1 MLKKLNIENIVLIDN
16 VSIDLNEGL
25 NVFTGETGA
34 GKSILLEG
42 LGLALGSR
50 ANFSLVGNLNNKAE
64 VSAEFSILENHPIKE
79 IFIQENIEF
88 KKNLVLKR
96 VISNNGISRAYLNNS
111 HINLNILNKIG
122 QLLVEVQGQFDNHT
136 LLDAKNH
143 IYFLDQYGQ
152 YNAEIQKVSSNYL
165 EMKEAK
171 DNYFKSKKDFE
182 NFEKT
187 IEFTK
192 SILIE
197 LDGLGPNP
205 NEEDEL
211 LNKRALVANS
221 TKLIDTLIHAGE
233 NLNGEKS
240 IKKLLNYTLTSLE
253 KVNIRK
259 PEILQET
266 IDTLSRAYNEIDEA
280 NIQINNIL
288 NSIETDPKAL
298 DGIDNRL
305 YSLRNFA
312 RKVQCETDKLFEY
325 HIELKEQINNIDNEN
340 KFLENKERLY
350 IIKQK
355 EFKKSCLE
363 LRKLRIK
370 VSMELDQK
378 INKELPSLKLGQAK
392 FKTSIKEKEEG
403 NWNENGSDEII
414 FNIITNPSQNFMPL
428 EKIVSGGELSRFL
441 LAIKVVLAGTNL
453 SKSLVFDEVDSGIGG
468 QTANAVGDRLFKLSQ
483 SNQVIVITHSPQ
495 VAAKGE
501 NHFLI
506 EKYIEEGK
514 SNTLCNQI
522 STHKRVEEISRML
535 SGERITEE
543 ARAAAMKLLYD

>member
-1 MLKKLNIENIVLIDN
+1 MLKKLNIENIVHIDN

-50 ANFSLVGNLNNKAE
+50 ANFSLIGNLDNKAE
-64 VSAEFSILENHPIKE
+64 TSAEFLIPDNHPIKK

-88 KKNLVLKR
+88 NQKLVLKR
-96 VISNNGISRAYLNNS
+96 VISNNGISKAYLNNN

-136 LLDAKNH
+136 LLDTKNH
-143 IYFLDQYGQ
+143 VYFLDQYGQ
-152 YNAEIQKVSSNYL
+152 YNAARQKVTSTYL

-171 DNYFKSKKDFE
+171 DNYLKFKKDFE

-187 IEFTK
+187 VEFTK

-197 LDGLGPNP
+197 LDGLGPKQ
-205 NEEDEL
+205 NEEGEL

-221 TKLIDTLIHAGE
+221 KKLIETLNHAGE
-233 NLNGEKS
+233 NLNGEKA

-253 KVNIRK
+253 KINIKK
-259 PEILQET
+259 PEALEET
-266 IDTLSRAYNEIDEA
+266 IETLKRAYNEIEEA
-280 NIQINNIL
+280 SIQINNIL
-288 NSIETDPKAL
+288 NSIETSPDAL

-312 RKVQCETDKLFEY
+312 RKVQYDTDKLFEY
-325 HIELKEQINNIDNEN
+325 HIKLKEKINNIDNKNEY
-340 KFLENKERLY
+340 LENKEKHY
-350 IIKQK
+350 TIKQK
-355 EFKKSCLE
+355 EFKNNCLE
-363 LRKLRIK
+363 LRRLRIK
-370 VSMELDQK
+370 ASMKLDQK
-378 INKELPSLKLGQAK
+378 INKELPSLKLDQAK
-392 FKTSIKEKEEG
+392 FKTSIKEKDEG
-403 NWNENGSDEII
+403 DWNEKGSDEII
-414 FNIITNPSQNFMPL
+414 FNIITNPNQNFMPL
-428 EKIVSGGELSRFL
+428 DKIVSGGELSRFL
-441 LAIKVVLAGTNL
+441 LAIKVVLAGSNL

-468 QTANAVGDRLFKLSQ
+468 QTANAVGERLFKLSQ

-501 NHFLI
+501 THFLI
-506 EKYIEEGK
+506 EKYIEEEQP
-514 SNTLCNQI
+514 NTLCNQI
-522 STHKRVEEISRML
+522 ASNKRVEEISRML
-535 SGERITEE
+535 SGESITEE

>member
-1 MLKKLNIENIVLIDN
+1 MLKKLNIENIVHIDN

-50 ANFSLVGNLNNKAE
+50 ANFSLIGNLDNKAE
-64 VSAEFSILENHPIKE
+64 TSAEFLIPDNHPIKK

-88 KKNLVLKR
+88 NQKLVLKR
-96 VISNNGISRAYLNNS
+96 VISNNGISKAYLNNN

-136 LLDAKNH
+136 LLDTKNH
-143 IYFLDQYGQ
+143 VYFLDQYGQ
-152 YNAEIQKVSSNYL
+152 YNAARQKVTSTYL

-171 DNYFKSKKDFE
+171 DNYLKFKKDFE

-187 IEFTK
+187 VEFTK

-197 LDGLGPNP
+197 LDGLGPKQ
-205 NEEDEL
+205 NEEGEL

-221 TKLIDTLIHAGE
+221 KKLIETLNHAGE
-233 NLNGEKS
+233 NLNGEKA

-253 KVNIRK
+253 KINIKK
-259 PEILQET
+259 PEALEET
-266 IDTLSRAYNEIDEA
+266 IETLKRAYNEIEEA
-280 NIQINNIL
+280 SIQINNIL
-288 NSIETDPKAL
+288 NSIETSPDAL

-312 RKVQCETDKLFEY
+312 RKVQCDTDKLFEY
-325 HIELKEQINNIDNEN
+325 HIKLKEKINNIDNKNEC
-340 KFLENKERLY
+340 LENKEKQY
-350 IIKQK
+350 TIKQK
-355 EFKKSCLE
+355 EFKNNCLE
-363 LRKLRIK
+363 LRRLRIK
-370 VSMELDQK
+370 ASMELDQK
-378 INKELPSLKLGQAK
+378 INKELPSLKLDQAK
-392 FKTSIKEKEEG
+392 FKTSIKEKDEG
-403 NWNENGSDEII
+403 DWNEKGSDEII
-414 FNIITNPSQNFMPL
+414 FNIITNPNQNFMPL
-428 EKIVSGGELSRFL
+428 DKIVSGGELSRFL
-441 LAIKVVLAGTNL
+441 LAIKVVLAGSNL

-468 QTANAVGDRLFKLSQ
+468 QTANAVGERLFKLSQ

-501 NHFLI
+501 THFLI
-506 EKYIEEGK
+506 EKYIEEEQP
-514 SNTLCNQI
+514 NTLCNQI
-522 STHKRVEEISRML
+522 ASNKRVEEISRML
-535 SGERITEE
+535 SGESITEE

>member
-1 MLKKLNIENIVLIDN
+1 MLKKLNIENIVHIDN
-16 VSIDLNEGL
+16 VSIDLNDGL

-50 ANFSLVGNLNNKAE
+50 ANFSLIGNLDNKAE
-64 VSAEFSILENHPIKE
+64 TSAEFLIPDNHPIKK

-88 KKNLVLKR
+88 NQKLVLKR
-96 VISNNGISRAYLNNS
+96 VISNNGISKAYLNNN

-136 LLDAKNH
+136 LLDTKNH
-143 IYFLDQYGQ
+143 VYFLDQYGQ
-152 YNAEIQKVSSNYL
+152 YNAARQKVTSTYL

-171 DNYFKSKKDFE
+171 DNYLKFKKDFE

-187 IEFTK
+187 VEFTK

-197 LDGLGPNP
+197 LDGLGPKQ
-205 NEEDEL
+205 NEEGEL

-221 TKLIDTLIHAGE
+221 KKLIETLNHAGE
-233 NLNGEKS
+233 NLNGEKA

-253 KVNIRK
+253 KINIKK
-259 PEILQET
+259 PEALEET
-266 IDTLSRAYNEIDEA
+266 IETLKRAYNEIEEA
-280 NIQINNIL
+280 SIQINNIL
-288 NSIETDPKAL
+288 NSIETSPDAL

-312 RKVQCETDKLFEY
+312 RKVQCDTDKLFEY
-325 HIELKEQINNIDNEN
+325 HIKLKEKINNIDNKNEY
-340 KFLENKERLY
+340 LENKEKHY
-350 IIKQK
+350 TIKQK
-355 EFKKSCLE
+355 EFKNNCLE
-363 LRKLRIK
+363 LRRLRIK
-370 VSMELDQK
+370 ASMELDQK
-378 INKELPSLKLGQAK
+378 INKELPSLKLDQAK
-392 FKTSIKEKEEG
+392 FKTSIKEKDEG
-403 NWNENGSDEII
+403 DWNEKGSDEII
-414 FNIITNPSQNFMPL
+414 FNIITNPNQNFMPL
-428 EKIVSGGELSRFL
+428 DKIVSGGELSRFL
-441 LAIKVVLAGTNL
+441 LAIKVVLAGSNL

-468 QTANAVGDRLFKLSQ
+468 QTANAVGERLFKLSQ

-501 NHFLI
+501 THFLI
-506 EKYIEEGK
+506 EKYIEEEQP
-514 SNTLCNQI
+514 NTLCNQI
-522 STHKRVEEISRML
+522 ASNKRVEEISRML
-535 SGERITEE
+535 SGESITEE

>member
-1 MLKKLNIENIVLIDN
+1 MLKKLNIENIVHIDN

-50 ANFSLVGNLNNKAE
+50 ANFSLIGNLDNKAE
-64 VSAEFSILENHPIKE
+64 TSAEFLIPDNHPIKK
-79 IFIQENIEF
+79 IFIQEKIEF
-88 KKNLVLKR
+88 NQKLVLKR
-96 VISNNGISRAYLNNS
+96 VISNNGISKAYLNNN

-136 LLDAKNH
+136 LLDTKNH
-143 IYFLDQYGQ
+143 VYFLDQYGQ
-152 YNAEIQKVSSNYL
+152 YNAARQKVTSTYL

-171 DNYFKSKKDFE
+171 DNYLKFKKDFE

-187 IEFTK
+187 VEFTK

-197 LDGLGPNP
+197 LDGLGPKQ
-205 NEEDEL
+205 NEEGEL

-221 TKLIDTLIHAGE
+221 KKLIETLNHAGE
-233 NLNGEKS
+233 NLNGEKA

-253 KVNIRK
+253 KINIKK
-259 PEILQET
+259 PEALEET
-266 IDTLSRAYNEIDEA
+266 IETLKRAYNEIEEA
-280 NIQINNIL
+280 SIQINNIL
-288 NSIETDPKAL
+288 NSIETSPDAL

-312 RKVQCETDKLFEY
+312 RKVQCDTDKLFEY
-325 HIELKEQINNIDNEN
+325 HIKLKEKINNIDNKNEY
-340 KFLENKERLY
+340 LENKEKQY
-350 IIKQK
+350 TIKQK
-355 EFKKSCLE
+355 EFKNNCLE
-363 LRKLRIK
+363 LRRLRIK
-370 VSMELDQK
+370 ASMELDQK
-378 INKELPSLKLGQAK
+378 INKELPSLKLDQAK
-392 FKTSIKEKEEG
+392 FKTSIKEKDEG
-403 NWNENGSDEII
+403 DWNEKGSDEII
-414 FNIITNPSQNFMPL
+414 FNIITNPNQNFMPL
-428 EKIVSGGELSRFL
+428 DKIVSGGELSRFL
-441 LAIKVVLAGTNL
+441 LAIKVVLAGSNL

-468 QTANAVGDRLFKLSQ
+468 QTANAVGERLFKLSQ

-501 NHFLI
+501 THFLI
-506 EKYIEEGK
+506 EKYIEEEQP
-514 SNTLCNQI
+514 NTLCNQI
-522 STHKRVEEISRML
+522 ASNKRVEEISRML
-535 SGERITEE
+535 SGESITEE

>member
-1 MLKKLNIENIVLIDN
+1 MLKKLNIENIVHIDN

-50 ANFSLVGNLNNKAE
+50 ANFSLIGNLDNKAE
-64 VSAEFSILENHPIKE
+64 TSAEFLIPDNHPIKK

-88 KKNLVLKR
+88 NQKLVLKR
-96 VISNNGISRAYLNNS
+96 VISNNGISKAYLNNN

-136 LLDAKNH
+136 LLDTKNH
-143 IYFLDQYGQ
+143 VYFLDQYGQ
-152 YNAEIQKVSSNYL
+152 YNAARQKVTSTYL

-171 DNYFKSKKDFE
+171 DNYLKFKKDFE

-187 IEFTK
+187 VEFTK

-197 LDGLGPNP
+197 LDGLGPKQ
-205 NEEDEL
+205 NEEGEL
-211 LNKRALVANS
+211 LSKRALVSNS
-221 TKLIDTLIHAGE
+221 KKLIETLNHAEE
-233 NLNGEKS
+233 NLNGEKA

-253 KVNIRK
+253 KINIKK
-259 PEILQET
+259 PEALEET
-266 IDTLSRAYNEIDEA
+266 IETLKRAYNEIEEA
-280 NIQINNIL
+280 SIQINNIL
-288 NSIETDPKAL
+288 NSIETSPDAL

-312 RKVQCETDKLFEY
+312 RKVQCDTDKLFEY
-325 HIELKEQINNIDNEN
+325 HIKLKEKINNIDNKNEY
-340 KFLENKERLY
+340 LENKEKHY
-350 IIKQK
+350 TIKQK
-355 EFKKSCLE
+355 EFKNNCLE
-363 LRKLRIK
+363 LRRLRIK
-370 VSMELDQK
+370 ASMELDQK
-378 INKELPSLKLGQAK
+378 INKELPSLKLDQAK
-392 FKTSIKEKEEG
+392 FKTSIKEKDEG
-403 NWNENGSDEII
+403 DWNEKGSDEII
-414 FNIITNPSQNFMPL
+414 FNIITNPNQNFMPL
-428 EKIVSGGELSRFL
+428 DKIVSGGELSRFL
-441 LAIKVVLAGTNL
+441 LAIKVVLAGSNL

-468 QTANAVGDRLFKLSQ
+468 QTANAVGERLFKLSQ

-501 NHFLI
+501 THFLI
-506 EKYIEEGK
+506 EKYIEEEQP
-514 SNTLCNQI
+514 NTLCNQI
-522 STHKRVEEISRML
+522 ASNKRVEEISRML
-535 SGERITEE
+535 SGESITEE

>member
-1 MLKKLNIENIVLIDN
+1 MLKKLNIENIVHIDN

-50 ANFSLVGNLNNKAE
+50 ANFSLIGNLDNKAE
-64 VSAEFSILENHPIKE
+64 TSAEFLIPDNHPIKK
-79 IFIQENIEF
+79 IFIQEKIEF
-88 KKNLVLKR
+88 NQKLVLKR
-96 VISNNGISRAYLNNS
+96 VISNNGISKAYLNNN

-136 LLDAKNH
+136 LLDTKNH
-143 IYFLDQYGQ
+143 VYFLDQYGQ
-152 YNAEIQKVSSNYL
+152 YNAARQKVTSTYL

-171 DNYFKSKKDFE
+171 DNYLKFKKDFE

-187 IEFTK
+187 VEFTK

-197 LDGLGPNP
+197 LDGLGPKQ
-205 NEEDEL
+205 NEEGEL

-221 TKLIDTLIHAGE
+221 KKLIETLNHAGE
-233 NLNGEKS
+233 NLNGEKA

-253 KVNIRK
+253 KINIKK
-259 PEILQET
+259 PEALEET
-266 IDTLSRAYNEIDEA
+266 IETLKRAYNEIEEA
-280 NIQINNIL
+280 SIQINNIL
-288 NSIETDPKAL
+288 NSIETSPDAL

-312 RKVQCETDKLFEY
+312 RKVQCDTDKLFEY
-325 HIELKEQINNIDNEN
+325 HIKLKEKINNIDNKNEY
-340 KFLENKERLY
+340 LENKEKHY
-350 IIKQK
+350 TIKQK
-355 EFKKSCLE
+355 EFKNNCLE
-363 LRKLRIK
+363 LRRLRIK
-370 VSMELDQK
+370 ASMELDQK
-378 INKELPSLKLGQAK
+378 INKELPSLKLDQAK
-392 FKTSIKEKEEG
+392 FKTSIKEKDEG
-403 NWNENGSDEII
+403 DWNEKGSDEII
-414 FNIITNPSQNFMPL
+414 FNIITNPNQNFMPL
-428 EKIVSGGELSRFL
+428 DKIVSGGELSRFL
-441 LAIKVVLAGTNL
+441 LAIKVVLAGSNL

-468 QTANAVGDRLFKLSQ
+468 QTANAVGERLFKLSQ

-501 NHFLI
+501 THFLI
-506 EKYIEEGK
+506 EKYIEEEQP
-514 SNTLCNQI
+514 NTLCNQI
-522 STHKRVEEISRML
+522 ASNKRVEEISRML
-535 SGERITEE
+535 SGESITEE

>member
-34 GKSILLEG
+34 GKSIMLEG

-50 ANFSLVGNLNNKAE
+50 ANFSLIGNLGNKAE
-64 VSAEFSILENHPIKE
+64 ASAEFLITENHPIKK
-79 IFIQENIEF
+79 IFIQENIMFNE
-88 KKNLVLKR
+88 NLVLKR
-96 VISNNGISRAYLNNS
+96 VISNNGTSKAYLNNN

-143 IYFLDQYGQ
+143 IFFLDQYGQ
-152 YNAEIQKVSSNYL
+152 YNSTIQKVTSNYF

-171 DNYFKSKKDFE
+171 DNYFKFKKDFE
-182 NFEKT
+182 NYEKT
-187 IEFTK
+187 VEFTK

-197 LDGLGPNP
+197 LDGLEPKP
-205 NEEDEL
+205 NEENEL

-221 TKLIDTLIHAGE
+221 TKLIETLNHAGE

-253 KVNIRK
+253 KVNLTN
-259 PEILQET
+259 PDILQET
-266 IDTLSRAYNEIDEA
+266 IDTLSRAFNEIEEA
-280 NIQINNIL
+280 NIQINNKL
-288 NSIETDPKAL
+288 NSIETDPEAL
-298 DGIDNRL
+298 NKIDNRL
-305 YSLRNFA
+305 YSLRNFS
-312 RKVQCETDKLFEY
+312 RKVQCKTDKLFEY
-325 HIELKEQINNIDNEN
+325 HIELKEQIDNIDNKNE
-340 KFLENKERLY
+340 FLDNKERLY

-355 EFKKSCLE
+355 EFKRSCLE

-370 VSMELDQK
+370 ASMELDQK
-378 INKELPSLKLGQAK
+378 INKELPSLKLDQAK
-392 FKTSIKEKEEG
+392 FRTSLKEKDEG
-403 NWNENGSDEII
+403 DWNENGSDEII
-414 FNIITNPSQNFMPL
+414 FNIITNPNQNFMPL

-501 NHFLI
+501 THFLI
-506 EKYIEEGK
+506 EKYIDKGE
-514 SNTLCNQI
+514 SNTFCNQI
-522 STHKRVEEISRML
+522 SSNKRVEEISRML

>member
-1 MLKKLNIENIVLIDN
+1 MLKKLNIENIVHINN

-50 ANFSLVGNLNNKAE
+50 ANFGLIGNLDNKAE
-64 VSAEFSILENHPIKE
+64 ASAEFLIPDKHPING
-79 IFIQENIEF
+79 ILIQENIKCNE
-88 KKNLVLKR
+88 KLVLKR
-96 VISNNGISRAYLNNS
+96 VIANNGISKAYLNN
-111 HINLNILNKIG
+111 HQINLNILNKIG

-136 LLDAKNH
+136 LLDTKNH

-152 YNAEIQKVSSNYL
+152 YSAVRQKVASNYL
-165 EMKEAK
+165 GMKEEK
-171 DNYFKSKKDFE
+171 NNYLKCKKDFE

-187 IEFTK
+187 VEFTK

-197 LDGLGPNP
+197 LDDLEPKL
-205 NEEDEL
+205 NEEEEL
-211 LNKRALVANS
+211 LNKRALVLNS
-221 TKLIDTLIHAGE
+221 TKLIETLNHAGE

-240 IKKLLNYTLTSLE
+240 IKKLLNQTLTSLE
-253 KVNIRK
+253 KFNITK

-266 IDTLSRAYNEIDEA
+266 IETLTRADNEIDEA
-280 NIQINNIL
+280 SIQINNIL
-288 NSIETDPKAL
+288 NSIETDPETL

-312 RKVQCETDKLFEY
+312 RKVQCQTDKLFEY
-325 HIELKEQINNIDNEN
+325 HIELKEKINNVENKN
-340 KFLENKERLY
+340 KFLENQERIY
-350 IIKQK
+350 ILKLK
-355 EFKKSCLE
+355 EFKNNCLE

-370 VSMELDQK
+370 AAMELDQK
-378 INKELPSLKLGQAK
+378 INKELPSLKLDQAK
-392 FKTSIKEKEEG
+392 FKTSIKEKDEG
-403 NWNENGSDEII
+403 DWNEKGSEEII
-414 FNIITNPSQNFMPL
+414 FNIITNPNQNFMPL
-428 EKIVSGGELSRFL
+428 DKIVSGGELSRFL

-501 NHFLI
+501 THFLI
-506 EKYIEEGK
+506 EKFIKEGET
-514 SNTLCNQI
+514 NTLCNHI
-522 STHKRVEEISRML
+522 SSNKRVEEISRML
-535 SGERITEE
+535 SGESITEE

>member
-1 MLKKLNIENIVLIDN
+1 MLKKLNIENIVHIDN

-50 ANFSLVGNLNNKAE
+50 ANFSLIGNLDNKAE
-64 VSAEFSILENHPIKE
+64 TSAEFLIPDNHPIKK

-88 KKNLVLKR
+88 NQKLVLKR
-96 VISNNGISRAYLNNS
+96 VISNNGISKAYLNNN

-136 LLDAKNH
+136 LLDTKNH
-143 IYFLDQYGQ
+143 VYFLDQYGQ
-152 YNAEIQKVSSNYL
+152 YNAARQKVTSTYL

-171 DNYFKSKKDFE
+171 DNYLKFKKDFE

-187 IEFTK
+187 VEFTK

-197 LDGLGPNP
+197 LDGLGPKQ
-205 NEEDEL
+205 NEEGEL

-221 TKLIDTLIHAGE
+221 KKLIETLNHAGE
-233 NLNGEKS
+233 NLNGEKA

-253 KVNIRK
+253 KINIKK
-259 PEILQET
+259 PEALEET
-266 IDTLSRAYNEIDEA
+266 IETLKRAYNEIEEA
-280 NIQINNIL
+280 SIQINNIL
-288 NSIETDPKAL
+288 NSIETSPDAL

-312 RKVQCETDKLFEY
+312 RKVQCDTDKLFEY
-325 HIELKEQINNIDNEN
+325 HIKLKEKINNIDNKNEY
-340 KFLENKERLY
+340 LENKEKQY
-350 IIKQK
+350 TIKQK
-355 EFKKSCLE
+355 EFKNNCLE
-363 LRKLRIK
+363 LRRLRIK
-370 VSMELDQK
+370 ASMELDQK
-378 INKELPSLKLGQAK
+378 INKELPSLKLDQAK
-392 FKTSIKEKEEG
+392 FKTSIKEKDEG
-403 NWNENGSDEII
+403 DWNEKGSDEII
-414 FNIITNPSQNFMPL
+414 FNIITNPNQNFMPL
-428 EKIVSGGELSRFL
+428 DKIVSGGELSRFL
-441 LAIKVVLAGTNL
+441 LAIKVVLAGSNL

-468 QTANAVGDRLFKLSQ
+468 QTANAVGERLFKLSQ

-501 NHFLI
+501 THFLI
-506 EKYIEEGK
+506 EKYIEEEQP
-514 SNTLCNQI
+514 NTLCNQI
-522 STHKRVEEISRML
+522 ASNKRVEEISRML
-535 SGERITEE
+535 SGESITEE

>member
-1 MLKKLNIENIVLIDN
+1 MLKKLNIENIVHIDN

-50 ANFSLVGNLNNKAE
+50 ANFSLIGNLDNKAE
-64 VSAEFSILENHPIKE
+64 TSAEFLIPDNHPIKK

-88 KKNLVLKR
+88 NQKLVLKR
-96 VISNNGISRAYLNNS
+96 VISNNGISKAYLNNN

-136 LLDAKNH
+136 LLDTKNH
-143 IYFLDQYGQ
+143 VYFLDQYGQ
-152 YNAEIQKVSSNYL
+152 YNAARQKVTSTYL

-171 DNYFKSKKDFE
+171 DNYLKFKKDFE

-187 IEFTK
+187 VEFTK

-197 LDGLGPNP
+197 LDGLGPKQ
-205 NEEDEL
+205 NEEGEL

-221 TKLIDTLIHAGE
+221 KKLIETLNHAGE
-233 NLNGEKS
+233 NLNGEKA

-253 KVNIRK
+253 KINIKK
-259 PEILQET
+259 PEALEET
-266 IDTLSRAYNEIDEA
+266 IETLKRAYNEIEEA
-280 NIQINNIL
+280 SIQINNIL
-288 NSIETDPKAL
+288 NSIETSPDAL

-312 RKVQCETDKLFEY
+312 RKVQYDTDKLFEY
-325 HIELKEQINNIDNEN
+325 HIKLKEKINNIDNKNEY
-340 KFLENKERLY
+340 LENKEKHY
-350 IIKQK
+350 TIKQK
-355 EFKKSCLE
+355 EFKNNCLE
-363 LRKLRIK
+363 LRRLRIK
-370 VSMELDQK
+370 ASMELDQK
-378 INKELPSLKLGQAK
+378 INKELPSLKLDQAK
-392 FKTSIKEKEEG
+392 FKTSIKEKDEG
-403 NWNENGSDEII
+403 DWNEKGSDEII
-414 FNIITNPSQNFMPL
+414 FNIITNPNQNFMPL
-428 EKIVSGGELSRFL
+428 DKIVSGGELSRFL
-441 LAIKVVLAGTNL
+441 LAIKVVLAGSNL

-468 QTANAVGDRLFKLSQ
+468 QTANAVGERLFKLSQ

-501 NHFLI
+501 THFLI
-506 EKYIEEGK
+506 EKYIEEEQP
-514 SNTLCNQI
+514 NTLCNQI
-522 STHKRVEEISRML
+522 ASNKRVEEISRML
-535 SGERITEE
+535 SGESITEE

>member
-1 MLKKLNIENIVLIDN
+1 MLKKLNIENIVHIDN

-50 ANFSLVGNLNNKAE
+50 ANFSLIGNLDNKAE
-64 VSAEFSILENHPIKE
+64 TSAEFLIPDNHPIKK

-88 KKNLVLKR
+88 NQKLVLKR
-96 VISNNGISRAYLNNS
+96 VISNNGISKAYLNNN

-136 LLDAKNH
+136 LLDTKNH
-143 IYFLDQYGQ
+143 VYFLDQYGQ
-152 YNAEIQKVSSNYL
+152 YNAARQKVTSTYL

-171 DNYFKSKKDFE
+171 DNYLKFKKDFE

-187 IEFTK
+187 VEFTK

-197 LDGLGPNP
+197 LDGLGPKQ
-205 NEEDEL
+205 NEEGEL

-221 TKLIDTLIHAGE
+221 KKLIETLNHAGE
-233 NLNGEKS
+233 NLNGEKA

-253 KVNIRK
+253 KINIKK
-259 PEILQET
+259 PEALEET
-266 IDTLSRAYNEIDEA
+266 IETLKRAYNEIEEA
-280 NIQINNIL
+280 SIQINNIL
-288 NSIETDPKAL
+288 NSIETSPDAL

-312 RKVQCETDKLFEY
+312 RKVQCDTDKLFEY
-325 HIELKEQINNIDNEN
+325 HIKLKEKINNIDNKNEY
-340 KFLENKERLY
+340 LENKEKHY
-350 IIKQK
+350 TIKQK
-355 EFKKSCLE
+355 EFKNNCLE
-363 LRKLRIK
+363 LRRLRIK
-370 VSMELDQK
+370 ASMELDQK
-378 INKELPSLKLGQAK
+378 INKELPSLKLDQAK
-392 FKTSIKEKEEG
+392 FKTSIKEKDEG
-403 NWNENGSDEII
+403 DWNEKGSDEII
-414 FNIITNPSQNFMPL
+414 FNIITNPNQNFMPL
-428 EKIVSGGELSRFL
+428 DKIVSGGELSRFL
-441 LAIKVVLAGTNL
+441 LAIKVVLAGSNL

-468 QTANAVGDRLFKLSQ
+468 QTANAVGERLFKLSQ

-501 NHFLI
+501 THFLI
-506 EKYIEEGK
+506 EKYIEEEQP
-514 SNTLCNQI
+514 NTLCNQI
-522 STHKRVEEISRML
+522 ASNKRVEEISRML
-535 SGERITEE
+535 SGESITEE